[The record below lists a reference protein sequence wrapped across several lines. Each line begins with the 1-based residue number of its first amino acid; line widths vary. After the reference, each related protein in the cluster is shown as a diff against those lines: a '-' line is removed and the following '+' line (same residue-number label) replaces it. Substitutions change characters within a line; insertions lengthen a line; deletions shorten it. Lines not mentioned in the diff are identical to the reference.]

1 MYNVKFTLDNG
12 TELFANYMNAEQRSI
27 LREYIGNKTKI
38 MWCSCRSDMKLYYRI
53 SENLRFYPEH
63 NGYEHTIHCARH
75 RAKEN
80 KRITAFVRTDEET
93 ATIYLQFNPKNFTVP
108 SILDDDDNNLNDD
121 YSEDDDTNTNAS
133 DENEVLLL
141 NKLKVNNE
149 EYKEPKFNLINFI
162 RCINHDTFTE
172 RVINNKAILSFDYF
186 SSAIFGRLKNIKI
199 SGMNKSVRSLT
210 LEDDG
215 VRFFYAPY
223 VKCEIKKSTTNV
235 SHNLI
240 IRGND
245 NTTYSLFTFG
255 SIYEKALKR
264 FHKQYGIDPN
274 EHTMIA
280 GFQYYPKSKSGS
292 NYKVVGRFHMFQVS
306 DHGLYCN
313 SLLEQNCYNVIINYI
328 KRNKH
333 DKLRFYIPADDET
346 VTGILEVEGA
356 IKKGLFIFPSNK
368 SSIQISIDKES
379 FVPFPIM
386 PDKILSEDDL
396 TTFIDLLKSSK

>member
-12 TELFANYMNAEQRSI
+12 TELFPNYMNTEQRSI
-27 LREYIGNKTKI
+27 LREYIGNKTEI

-63 NGYEHTIHCARH
+63 NGYEHTTYCARYK
-75 RAKEN
+75 AKEN
-80 KRITAFVRTDEET
+80 KRMTAFVRSDEET

-108 SILDDDDNNLNDD
+108 AITDDDDLNDD
-121 YSEDDDTNTNAS
+121 YSDDGTINESPS
-133 DENEVLLL
+133 DENEVLLI

-149 EYKEPKFNLINFI
+149 DYKEPKFNLNNFI

-172 RVINNKAILSFDYF
+172 RVINNKAILSLDYF

-199 SGMNKSVRSLT
+199 SGMNKSVRSLS
-210 LEDDG
+210 LDEDG

-223 VKCEIKKSTTNV
+223 VKCDIKKSSSNV

-245 NTTYSLFTFG
+245 NSTYSLFTFG

-264 FHKQYGIDPN
+264 FHKQYGIEPD

-280 GFQYYPKSKSGS
+280 GFQYYPKSKNGS
-292 NYKVVGRFHMFQVS
+292 NYKVVGRFLMFQVS

-313 SLLEQNCYNVIINYI
+313 SLLELKCYNAIINYI
-328 KRNKH
+328 KKNKE
-333 DKLRFYIPADDET
+333 DKLRFYLPADDET
-346 VTGILEVEGA
+346 ITGILEVEGKF
-356 IKKGLFIFPSNK
+356 KKGLFLFPSSK
-368 SSIQISIDKES
+368 ASVQISIDKNS

-386 PDKILSEDDL
+386 PDKVLLEDDL
-396 TTFIDLLKSSK
+396 IDFVRTLKSSK